1 MSWELHELQK
11 STLQHCLAK
20 YLLYNSSLSHLHADS
35 TAMQDLLKLLLT
47 WFGGSDSLHNLIC
60 TSCTTFYYQLPSRE
74 VQNLNLCNEKRYS
87 HSVLKHWSQK
97 LDQIYSF
104 IF

>member
-35 TAMQDLLKLLLT
+35 TAMQDLLKHNFLLPAAKQRSTKL
-47 WFGGSDSLHNLIC
+47 
-60 TSCTTFYYQLPSRE
+60 
-74 VQNLNLCNEKRYS
+74 K
-87 HSVLKHWSQK
+87 SV
-97 LDQIYSF
+97 
-104 IF
+104 